1 MKKILLL
8 LVSALF
14 MSACNAQPAPQQAA
28 EQQPMPISNTQ
39 VTEEQQ
45 PTPTLKTQVA
55 EQQAPMPVL
64 STQKALVVY
73 FSATGTTK
81 KVAENLAKALHAD
94 IYEIKPAVPYTSADL
109 NWRDKKS
116 RSSVEMS
123 DPSSRPEMAE
133 NNISVKEYDVI
144 YLGFP
149 IWWGTAP
156 HIVKT
161 FLEKHDFSNKK
172 IILFATSGSSGM
184 GNTAEDLKP
193 SVATIAQI
201 KPGKV
206 LNGNPSMEELKYWA
220 ETLE

>member
-1 MKKILLL
+1 MKKLFLL

-14 MSACNAQPAPQQAA
+14 VGACNPEPTSQQVTD
-28 EQQPMPISNTQ
+28 EQQPMPVLNTQ
-39 VTEEQQ
+39 VDKEQQ
-45 PTPTLKTQVA
+45 PT
-55 EQQAPMPVL
+55 PVL
-64 STQKALVVY
+64 STQKALVAY
-73 FSATGTTK
+73 FSATGNTK
-81 KVAENLAKALHAD
+81 KVAENLAKALNAD
-94 IYEIKPAVPYTSADL
+94 IYEIKPAVPYTEADL
-109 NWRDKKS
+109 NWRDKTS

-123 DPSSRPEMAE
+123 NESSRPGMAE
-133 NNISVKEYDVI
+133 NDISVKEYDVI

-156 HIVKT
+156 RIVKT

-172 IILFATSGSSGM
+172 IVLFATSGSSDM

-206 LNGNPSMEELKYWA
+206 LNGNPSVEELKYWA
-220 ETLE
+220 QAMK

>member
-1 MKKILLL
+1 MRKLLILL
-8 LVSALF
+8 VTALF
-14 MSACNAQPAPQQAA
+14 AIACNTKPAPQQVTVEKEAQPVLALSTQPAPQVPVEK
-28 EQQPMPISNTQ
+28 EQQPMPT
-39 VTEEQQ
+39 
-45 PTPTLKTQVA
+45 
-55 EQQAPMPVL
+55 L

-81 KVAENLAKALHAD
+81 KVAQNLAKALDAD
-94 IYEIKPAVPYTSADL
+94 IYEIKPAVPYTAADL
-109 NWRDKKS
+109 NWRDKTS

-123 DPSSRPEMAE
+123 NEASRPEMAE
-133 NNISVKEYDVI
+133 NDISIKEYDVI

-156 HIVKT
+156 RIVKT

-172 IILFATSGSSGM
+172 IVLFATSGSSGM

-206 LNGNPSMEELKYWA
+206 LNGNPTVEELKYWA
-220 ETLE
+220 ESN

>member
-1 MKKILLL
+1 MKKILVFLIA
-8 LVSALF
+8 ALF
-14 MSACNAQPAPQQAA
+14 VGACNAKPTPQVTV
-28 EQQPMPISNTQ
+28 EKEKQPMPT
-39 VTEEQQ
+39 
-45 PTPTLKTQVA
+45 
-55 EQQAPMPVL
+55 L
-64 STQKALVVY
+64 STQKALVAY

-81 KVAENLAKALHAD
+81 KVAENLAKALNAD
-94 IYEIKPAVPYTSADL
+94 LYEIKPAVPYTAEDL
-109 NWRDKKS
+109 NWRDKTS

-123 DPSSRPEMAE
+123 NEASRPEMAE
-133 NNISVKEYDVI
+133 NDISVKEYDVI

-156 HIVKT
+156 RIVKT

-172 IILFATSGSSGM
+172 IVLFATSGSSGM

-206 LNGNPSMEELKYWA
+206 LNGNPSVEELKYWA
-220 ETLE
+220 QNYQESF

>member
-1 MKKILLL
+1 MAQNKKV
-8 LVSALF
+8 LVA
-14 MSACNAQPAPQQAA
+14 
-28 EQQPMPISNTQ
+28 
-39 VTEEQQ
+39 
-45 PTPTLKTQVA
+45 
-55 EQQAPMPVL
+55 
-64 STQKALVVY
+64 Y

-81 KVAENLAKALHAD
+81 RVAENLAKATGAVV
-94 IYEIKPAVPYTSADL
+94 YEIKPAVPYTDADL
-109 NWRDKKS
+109 NWRDSNS

-123 DPSSRPEMAE
+123 NKSSRPEMAE
-133 NNISVKEYDVI
+133 NDISVKEYDVI

-172 IILFATSGSSGM
+172 IVLFATSGSSGM

-206 LNGNPSMEELKYWA
+206 LNGNPSIEELKYWA
-220 ETLE
+220 TTFL

>member
-1 MKKILLL
+1 MKKLLILL
-8 LVSALF
+8 VTALF
-14 MSACNAQPAPQQAA
+14 AIACNTKPTPQVTAEKKQQPAP
-28 EQQPMPISNTQ
+28 T
-39 VTEEQQ
+39 
-45 PTPTLKTQVA
+45 
-55 EQQAPMPVL
+55 L

-73 FSATGTTK
+73 FSATGNTK
-81 KVAENLAKALHAD
+81 KVAENLAKALDAD
-94 IYEIKPAVPYTSADL
+94 IYEIKPAVPYTAADL
-109 NWRDKKS
+109 NWRDKTS

-123 DPSSRPEMAE
+123 NEASRPEMAE
-133 NNISVKEYDVI
+133 NDISVKEYDVI

-156 HIVKT
+156 RIVKT

-172 IILFATSGSSGM
+172 IVLFATSGSSGM

-206 LNGNPSMEELKYWA
+206 LNGNPSVEELKYWA
-220 ETLE
+220 QTME

>member
-14 MSACNAQPAPQQAA
+14 IAACNAKPTSQ
-28 EQQPMPISNTQ
+28 Q

-45 PTPTLKTQVA
+45 PIPVLPTQVA
-55 EQQAPMPVL
+55 NEEQPMPTL
-64 STQKALVVY
+64 STPKALVAY

-94 IYEIKPAVPYTSADL
+94 IYEIKPAVPYTEADL
-109 NWRDKKS
+109 NWHDKTS

-123 DPSSRPEMAE
+123 NEASRPEMAE
-133 NNISVKEYDVI
+133 NDISVKEYDVI

-156 HIVKT
+156 RIVKT

-172 IILFATSGSSGM
+172 IVLFATSGSSGM

-206 LNGNPSMEELKYWA
+206 LNGNMSEGELKYWA
-220 ETLE
+220 GTME

>member
-1 MKKILLL
+1 MKKILAL
-8 LVSALF
+8 LVTALF
-14 MSACNAQPAPQQAA
+14 VGACGTKPTPQQ
-28 EQQPMPISNTQ
+28 
-39 VTEEQQ
+39 VVEEQQ
-45 PTPTLKTQVA
+45 PVPMVSSQETK
-55 EQQAPMPVL
+55 EQQPTPVL
-64 STQKALVVY
+64 STQKALVAY

-81 KVAENLAKALHAD
+81 KVAENLAKALNAD
-94 IYEIKPAVPYTSADL
+94 IYEIKPAVPYTAEDL
-109 NWRDKKS
+109 NWHDKTS

-123 DPSSRPEMAE
+123 NESSRPEMAE

-156 HIVKT
+156 RIVKT

-172 IILFATSGSSGM
+172 IVLFATSGSSGM

-201 KPGKV
+201 KPGKI
-206 LNGNPSMEELKYWA
+206 LNGNMSAEELRYWA
-220 ETLE
+220 QTMK